1 MIDFALIFDLMK
13 DAERI
18 WRVDKKVDKKEMVIN
33 SVIKI
38 IGLQQYQEE
47 KIYIDALIEF
57 IIFLSYNKNMLKDIN
72 KAVCCR

>member
-1 MIDFALIFDLMK
+1 MIDFILIFDLMK

-18 WRVDKKVDKKEMVIN
+18 WRGDKKADKKQMVIS

-38 IGLQQYQEE
+38 IGLATYQTE

-57 IIFLSYNKNMLKDIN
+57 VIFLSHNKNLLKEIN
-72 KAVCCR
+72 KAICCR

>member
-18 WRVDKKVDKKEMVIN
+18 WRGDSKTNKKEMVVSSI
-33 SVIKI
+33 IKI
-38 IGLQQYQEE
+38 IGREE
-47 KIYIDALIEF
+47 YNEDKIYIDALIEF
-57 IIFLSYNKNMLKDIN
+57 IIFLSYNRNMLKDIN

>member
-18 WRVDKKVDKKEMVIN
+18 WRGDKKTDKKQIVI
-33 SVIKI
+33 SSIIKI
-38 IGLQQYQEE
+38 IGLSTYQTE

-57 IIFLSYNKNMLKDIN
+57 IIFLSHNKNMLKDIN

>member
-18 WRVDKKVDKKEMVIN
+18 WRGDKKTDKKAMVIN
-33 SVIKI
+33 SIIKI
-38 IGLQQYQEE
+38 IGLTQYQEE

-57 IIFLSYNKNMLKDIN
+57 IIFLSYNKNMLKEIN